1 MHGSS
6 RRPAPRPAP
15 GSGRGATALAADS
28 ERLARLIEPVVTA
41 MGMDLEGVRLTS
53 AGRRRLLRVTVD
65 ADGGVSLDDIAEISR
80 ELSAR
85 LDGAVA
91 MGEAPYTLEVSS
103 PGTDRPLTEPRH
115 WRRAVGRLVTAP
127 LAGPGSGT
135 TRSAGAAAAIEGR
148 VVSADDHQVR
158 IEVAGAITEF
168 GYAEVGPGR
177 IQVEFTRLAARGED
191 EDAGEEEPDGH

>member
-6 RRPAPRPAP
+6 RQPAPRPAP
-15 GSGRGATALAADS
+15 AGGRNAAALAADS
-28 ERLARLIEPVVTA
+28 ERLARLIEPAVHA

-65 ADGGVSLDDIAEISR
+65 ADGGVSLDNIAEVSR

-85 LDGAVA
+85 LDDAAA

-115 WRRAVGRLVTAP
+115 W
-127 LAGPGSGT
+127 
-135 TRSAGAAAAIEGR
+135 
-148 VVSADDHQVR
+148 
-158 IEVAGAITEF
+158 
-168 GYAEVGPGR
+168 
-177 IQVEFTRLAARGED
+177 
-191 EDAGEEEPDGH
+191 